1 MKKALVALLAFG
13 FASCDC
19 TEYARADRD
28 TLSVLEPDLL
38 YGIENNP
45 ENNEEVKEAK
55 LMLIDSWRFRI
66 NATLGDKQ

>member
-28 TLSVLEPDLL
+28 TLNILEPDVV
-38 YGIENNP
+38 YGIKNNP
-45 ENNEEVKEAK
+45 ENTEEERQDK
-55 LMLIDSWRFRI
+55 LMLVDSWRFRI
-66 NATLGDKQ
+66 NSTLGKKQ